1 MAAFSSLRVAAL
13 SRKGFKSRA
22 KSMKKRLKARSEEQK
37 DIKEGQRQVK
47 EKIEAIETE
56 CEELKKETRF
66 IIQQSARTQVK
77 LALMFRIL
85 KAREA
90 GDLDTAASLTQI
102 LREIVGREEEERKVT
117 TIGTPS
123 PRINKLSSASAAPS
137 KLF

>member
-1 MAAFSSLRVAAL
+1 MAAFSSLGRCGVAG
-13 SRKGFKSRA
+13 KGFKSRA
-22 KSMKKRLKARSEEQK
+22 RSMKKRLKARREEQK

-90 GDLDTAASLTQI
+90 GDLDTAATLTQI
-102 LREIVGREEEERKVT
+102 LREIVGREEERKVT
-117 TIGTPS
+117 TIGTPG
-123 PRINKLSSASAAPS
+123 PRPQD
-137 KLF
+137 